1 MVPLTLTL
9 TGRVSTLLAEAIPET
24 EGLGVGAPDAPPQT
38 LVLLGACPK
47 PLTLNLTLTLTLTQS
62 LTLT

>member
-9 TGRVSTLLAEAIPET
+9 TGRVSTLLAEAGPET
-24 EGLGVGAPDAPPQT
+24 EGLGVGAPDAPPRT
-38 LVLLGACPK
+38 LELLGACPK
-47 PLTLNLTLTLTLTQS
+47 PLTLTQS

>member
-9 TGRVSTLLAEAIPET
+9 TGRVSTLLAEAGPET
-24 EGLGVGAPDAPPQT
+24 EGLSVGAPDAPPRT
-38 LVLLGACPK
+38 LELLGACPK
-47 PLTLNLTLTLTLTQS
+47 PLNLTLTLTLTLTQS